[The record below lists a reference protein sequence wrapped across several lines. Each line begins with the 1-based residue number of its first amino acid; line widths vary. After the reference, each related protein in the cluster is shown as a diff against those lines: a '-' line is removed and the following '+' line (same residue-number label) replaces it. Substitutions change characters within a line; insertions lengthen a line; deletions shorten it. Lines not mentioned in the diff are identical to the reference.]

1 MKQKNPQKLAT
12 SQELS
17 RVEVGLKQEFSG
29 LREEFGSLRE
39 EFGGLKEDVGRLK
52 QDVGSLRE
60 EGKQYRD
67 EVLSKL
73 DDISGQLGN
82 LREEN
87 IIGSHQTSQLR
98 QDVDSHEKRI
108 KNLEKIQHVS

>member
-29 LREEFGSLRE
+29 LRDEFGSLRDE
-39 EFGGLKEDVGRLK
+39 FSGLRDEFGG
-52 QDVGSLRE
+52 LRE